1 VNTWIVLKTSSAR
14 AASSIFDEA
23 EFGSQLPIAATK
35 RACTS
40 PIQYTPK
47 G

>member
-1 VNTWIVLKTSSAR
+1 MNKYVDLKTSSAR

-23 EFGSQLPIAATK
+23 EFGSQLPMTATK

>member
-1 VNTWIVLKTSSAR
+1 VNAWIDLKTSSAR

-23 EFGSQLPIAATK
+23 EFGSELPVTATK

-40 PIQYTPK
+40 PIWYTPK